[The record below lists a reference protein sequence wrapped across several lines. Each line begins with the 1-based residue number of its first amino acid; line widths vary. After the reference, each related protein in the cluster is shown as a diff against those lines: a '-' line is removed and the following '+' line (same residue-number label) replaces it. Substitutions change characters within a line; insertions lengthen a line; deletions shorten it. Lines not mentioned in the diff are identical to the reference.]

1 MEEVL
6 VEAPYDPSKP
16 NGVRSNDAQRKER
29 VTKVLQGERSKLERN
44 RPDLFAEAASGKAA

>member
-6 VEAPYDPSKP
+6 VEAPYDPSRP
-16 NGVRSNDAQRKER
+16 DGVRSNDAQRKDR

-44 RPDLFAEAASGKAA
+44 RPDLFASAAKG